1 MLSSTYNLFLYILVV
16 IWFSSCQAKRFQF
29 QGPIVTL
36 TLRDPN
42 EETTLTG
49 GGTASSSSSSS
60 VGTHIRPNHQGNGN
74 VHKNKND
81 PNSAQHGEEN
91 DPNSNLSQLQSPKSW
106 WKRFQPH
113 KQMTPLQNVLNLPSL
128 SPTVLWGIRSLN
140 PLPNYFPLLQ
150 STSLTASYDYHDVKD
165 KPNYIEGD
173 MRFYSD
179 KLKLDMDIGAS
190 YSIPQ
195 ETTALSL
202 RLGGVASS
210 FVDSSASS
218 SVLLQIIIQK
228 GKQYLN
234 FIRGQYTWNLPS
246 SFQSALSSLTV
257 TPTYNFPQKEAAVML
272 VGKSTSGR
280 TAAILDLNWARPV
293 LKVLHALDERNTI
306 QPEICLYDARIMYHW
321 AVKLND
327 DGSSLK
333 MMVDPT
339 EAVQISWID
348 ETRNGKWVTDFRL
361 PLVSGPAVAVVG
373 GGGGRRGGVVV
384 GGSGRNNDSVGLVGI
399 LKGDIR
405 VRRQFVF

>member
-1 MLSSTYNLFLYILVV
+1 MLSSKYHTCLHILLITFL
-16 IWFSSCQAKRFQF
+16 SCQAKRFQF

-42 EETTLTG
+42 EATLGGSSTTG
-49 GGTASSSSSSS
+49 ASAGAGISS
-60 VGTHIRPNHQGNGN
+60 GIRPNPANRHTKDANDSQQNGES
-74 VHKNKND
+74 ND
-81 PNSAQHGEEN
+81 PN
-91 DPNSNLSQLQSPKSW
+91 NLSQLQSPKYW

-150 STSLTASYDYHDVKD
+150 STSLTASYNYHDVRD

-202 RLGGVASS
+202 RFGGGGGGGGGS
-210 FVDSSASS
+210 FSDSESSA
-218 SVLLQIIIQK
+218 LLQIVIQK

-234 FIRGQYTWNLPS
+234 FIRGQYTWNLPP
-246 SFQSALSSLTV
+246 SFQSALSSLSI
-257 TPTYNFPQKEAAVML
+257 TPTYNFPQKEAAVVL
-272 VGKSTSGR
+272 VGKSTLGR
-280 TAAILDLNWARPV
+280 TAAVLDLNWSRPV
-293 LKVLHALDERNTI
+293 LKVIHALDERNTI
-306 QPEICLYDARIMYHW
+306 QPEICLYDAKIMYHW
-321 AVKLND
+321 SVRLND

-348 ETRNGKWVTDFRL
+348 QARNGKWVTDFRL
-361 PLVSGPAVAVVG
+361 PLMSGSVVASGVG
-373 GGGGRRGGVVV
+373 GGKRGV
-384 GGSGRNNDSVGLVGI
+384 GGSIGRNENVGVAGI
-399 LKGDIR
+399 LQGDIR
-405 VRRQFVF
+405 VRRQFIF

>member
-1 MLSSTYNLFLYILVV
+1 MSSSRYSQRLLSVLILLCFL
-16 IWFSSCQAKRFQF
+16 SCYAKRFQF
-29 QGPIVTL
+29 QGPILTL

-42 EETTLTG
+42 ETIL
-49 GGTASSSSSSS
+49 GTSRTAGSSTNTPSTAISRNGLGS
-60 VGTHIRPNHQGNGN
+60 IRPNTHGNDST
-74 VHKNKND
+74 NKNTNDSNSSQNGDYD
-81 PNSAQHGEEN
+81 P
-91 DPNSNLSQLQSPKSW
+91 SNLTQLQSPKSW

-113 KQMTPLQNVLNLPSL
+113 RQMAPLQNVLNLPSL

-150 STSLTASYDYHDVKD
+150 STSLTASYNYHDVKD

-179 KLKLDMDIGAS
+179 KLKLDMDLGVS

-202 RLGGVASS
+202 RLGGASS
-210 FVDSSASS
+210 SDSASS
-218 SVLLQIIIQK
+218 ALLQIIIQK

-234 FIRGQYTWNLPS
+234 FIRGQYTWNLP

-272 VGKSTSGR
+272 VGKSISGR

-293 LKVLHALDERNTI
+293 LKVVHALDERNTI
-306 QPEICLYDARIMYHW
+306 QPEICLYDARIMYRW
-321 AVKLND
+321 SVKLND

-348 ETRNGKWVTDFRL
+348 EARNGKWVTDFRL
-361 PLVSGPAVAVVG
+361 PLGSGPAVAVAG
-373 GGGGRRGGVVV
+373 GGGKRGAV
-384 GGSGRNNDSVGLVGI
+384 SGRNENVGIVGI
-399 LKGDIR
+399 LQGDIR